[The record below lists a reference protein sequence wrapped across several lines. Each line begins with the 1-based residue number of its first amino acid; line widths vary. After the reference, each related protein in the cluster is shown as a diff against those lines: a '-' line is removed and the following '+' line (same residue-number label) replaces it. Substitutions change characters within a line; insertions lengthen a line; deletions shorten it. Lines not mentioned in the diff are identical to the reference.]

1 LQRVTLGDTC
11 TEWKDVSSG
20 VPQGSVLGPILFTIY
35 INDID
40 NNIASKILKFADDTK
55 LIRNVGT
62 VNEVNILRDDLN
74 KMVKWSEDW
83 QMLFNIDK
91 CKVMHVGRTNKSE
104 LYDMG
109 GILIKECDEEK
120 DLGVTID
127 KSFKVGKQCAT
138 AAKKAN
144 VILGMIK
151 RTFTCRNKKIML
163 KLYKSLVRPH
173 LDYCIQVW
181 RPHFKKDIQLLENV
195 QRRVTKCIKDCDSME
210 YQERLRVLNLTE
222 FEVRMKR
229 ADFLE
234 VFKIMNGFEGLDLN
248 LFFSLSQTKMDNR
261 TRGHPFKL
269 YKKRFESD
277 WGKYVFSN
285 RIIDEWNKLP
295 KKVVMAKDVISF
307 KIELDKYLRS
317 TEGNNEH

>member
-1 LQRVTLGDTC
+1 
-11 TEWKDVSSG
+11 
-20 VPQGSVLGPILFTIY
+20 
-35 INDID
+35 
-40 NNIASKILKFADDTK
+40 
-55 LIRNVGT
+55 
-62 VNEVNILRDDLN
+62 
-74 KMVKWSEDW
+74 
-83 QMLFNIDK
+83 MLFNVDK
-91 CKVMHVGRTNKSE
+91 CKVMNVGRTNKSE
-104 LYDMG
+104 QYDMG
-109 GILIKECDEEK
+109 GVLIAECDEEK
-120 DLGVTID
+120 DLGVTFD
-127 KSFKVGKQCAT
+127 KSFKVGKQCAK

-163 KLYKSLVRPH
+163 KLYISLVRPH

-181 RPHFKKDIQLLENV
+181 RPHYRKDIQLLENV
-195 QRRVTKCIKDCDSME
+195 QRRVTKCVKECGNKE
-210 YQERLRVLNLTE
+210 YKERLRVLNLTE

-234 VFKIMNGFEGLDLN
+234 VFKIMKGLEGLDSN
-248 LFFSLSQTKMDNR
+248 LFFSLSHTITDSR

-269 YKKRFESD
+269 YKKRVDLD

-295 KKVVMAKDVISF
+295 EKVVSAKDVLSF

-317 TEGNNEH
+317 TEGINEH

>member
-1 LQRVTLGDTC
+1 MKMFDLLWIKEWLRMRWQRVTLGDTC
-11 TEWKDVSSG
+11 TEWKEVTSG

-40 NNIASKILKFADDTK
+40 DNITSKILKFADDTK
-55 LIRNVGT
+55 LIKNVGT
-62 VNEVNILRDDLN
+62 ANDVNILRDDLN
-74 KMVKWSEDW
+74 KMVRWSEDW

-104 LYDMG
+104 QYDMSG
-109 GILIKECDEEK
+109 VLLAECDEEK

-127 KSFKVGKQCAT
+127 KSFKVGKQCAK

-195 QRRVTKCIKDCDSME
+195 QRRVTKCVQDCDGME
-210 YQERLRVLNLTE
+210 YKERLRVLNLTE

-234 VFKIMNGFEGLDLN
+234 VFKILNGFEGLDLN
-248 LFFSLSQTKMDNR
+248 LFFSLSHN
-261 TRGHPFKL
+261 
-269 YKKRFESD
+269 
-277 WGKYVFSN
+277 
-285 RIIDEWNKLP
+285 
-295 KKVVMAKDVISF
+295 
-307 KIELDKYLRS
+307 
-317 TEGNNEH
+317 